1 MEYWSGAQVGAVTKG
16 GTAALCVRVLSMDST
31 RNSTL
36 EKRSRESVL
45 FITLDSCRYDT
56 LASARVPNIRSV
68 GTLHKAEA
76 PSYFTYGSHSA
87 MFAGFTPGLA
97 RLQQPI
103 LNPKFG
109 KLFKLVGAGFPGKG
123 TEAYELDGRTIVEG
137 FTRLGFKTIGTGAVG
152 WFNPDV
158 PTGRH
163 LSEHFERYFY
173 PGNSYSLN
181 RQLDFIECE
190 LKAAGSSDVFV
201 FLNVGETHVPYY
213 FDGAAWDP
221 DDNPCVPFQ
230 KINRSAE
237 CRERQQRCCEFADG
251 MLRNLLAAFSQSTI
265 LVCGDHGD
273 CWGEDGLWE
282 HGVSHRCTRTV
293 PLVVRVRGEPIFA
306 DQSKAISAE
315 KGTGFAQFLS
325 RAKKS
330 LRSEA
335 R

>member
-1 MEYWSGAQVGAVTKG
+1 
-16 GTAALCVRVLSMDST
+16 MDSPPK
-31 RNSTL
+31 SGFD

-56 LASARVPNIRSV
+56 LGSARVPNIRSV
-68 GTLHKAEA
+68 GPLHKAEA

-137 FTRLGFKTIGTGAVG
+137 FTRRGFKTIGTGAVG

-173 PGNSYSLN
+173 PGNSYSLD
-181 RQLDFIECE
+181 RQLQFVANE
-190 LKAAGSSDVFV
+190 LK
-201 FLNVGETHVPYY
+201 T
-213 FDGAAWDP
+213 
-221 DDNPCVPFQ
+221 Q
-230 KINRSAE
+230 
-237 CRERQQRCCEFADG
+237 
-251 MLRNLLAAFSQSTI
+251 
-265 LVCGDHGD
+265 
-273 CWGEDGLWE
+273 
-282 HGVSHRCTRTV
+282 
-293 PLVVRVRGEPIFA
+293 LVVMCSF
-306 DQSKAISAE
+306 S
-315 KGTGFAQFLS
+315 
-325 RAKKS
+325 
-330 LRSEA
+330 
-335 R
+335 

>member
-1 MEYWSGAQVGAVTKG
+1 
-16 GTAALCVRVLSMDST
+16 
-31 RNSTL
+31 
-36 EKRSRESVL
+36 
-45 FITLDSCRYDT
+45 
-56 LASARVPNIRSV
+56 
-68 GTLHKAEA
+68 
-76 PSYFTYGSHSA
+76 

-97 RLQQPI
+97 GLEQPI

-123 TEAYELDGRTIVEG
+123 TESYELDGRTIVEG
-137 FTRLGFKTIGTGAVG
+137 FTRRGFKTIGTGAVG
-152 WFNPDV
+152 WFNPHV

-181 RQLDFIECE
+181 RQLDFIVSE

-213 FDGAAWDP
+213 FNGAEWDP

-230 KINRSAE
+230 KINREAE
-237 CRERQQRCCEFADG
+237 CRQRQHRCCEFADG
-251 MLRNLLAAFSQSTI
+251 MLCNLLAAFSQSTI
-265 LVCGDHGD
+265 LICGDHGD

-282 HGVSHRCTRTV
+282 HGVSHRCTLTV
-293 PLVVRVRGEPIFA
+293 PLLVRVRGVPVCA
-306 DQSKAISAE
+306 DRSKVISARN
-315 KGTGFAQFLS
+315 GRGLSLFFA
-325 RAKKS
+325 RAKES
-330 LRSEA
+330 LRSRVKYKEFA

>member
-1 MEYWSGAQVGAVTKG
+1 MHSRG
-16 GTAALCVRVLSMDST
+16 
-31 RNSTL
+31 NSQAI

-56 LASARVPNIRSV
+56 LASADVPNISSV
-68 GTLHKAEA
+68 GTLHQAEA

-87 MFAGFTPGLA
+87 MFAGFTPGIAHL
-97 RLQQPI
+97 RQPV

-123 TEAYELDGRTIVEG
+123 TESYELEGRTIIEG

-173 PGNSYSLN
+173 PGNSYSLD
-181 RQLDFIECE
+181 RQLDFIEDE
-190 LKAAGSSDVFV
+190 LKRTGTDVFV

-213 FDGAAWDP
+213 FDGAPWDRY
-221 DDNPCVPFQ
+221 DNPCVPFQ
-230 KINRSAE
+230 TENREAE
-237 CRERQQRCCEFADG
+237 CRKRQRLCCEFTDA
-251 MLRNLLAAFSQSTI
+251 MLQNLIAAFLESTI
-265 LVCGDHGD
+265 LICGDHGD

-282 HGVSHRCTRTV
+282 HGVSHPCTLTV
-293 PLVVRVRGEPIFA
+293 PLVVRVRGAP
-306 DQSKAISAE
+306 ISADPSE
-315 KGTGFAQFLS
+315 VIFKRHSRGFARFLP
-325 RAKKS
+325 
-330 LRSEA
+330 
-335 R
+335 

>member
-1 MEYWSGAQVGAVTKG
+1 
-16 GTAALCVRVLSMDST
+16 MDSLP
-31 RNSTL
+31 NSTIV
-36 EKRSRESVL
+36 ERRSPESVL
-45 FITLDSCRYDT
+45 FITLDSCRYDS
-56 LASARVPNIRSV
+56 LASARVLNIRSV
-68 GTLHKAEA
+68 GPLHKAEA

-97 RLQQPI
+97 HLQQPI

-173 PGNSYSLN
+173 PGNSYSLD
-181 RQLDFIECE
+181 RQLEFIANE
-190 LKAAGSSDVFV
+190 LKTIDGDVFA

-213 FDGAAWDP
+213 FKGAAWAS

-230 KINRSAE
+230 TANREAE
-237 CRERQQRCCEFADG
+237 CRRRQRLCCEFADG
-251 MLRNLLAAFSQSTI
+251 MLCNLIGAFLESTI
-265 LVCGDHGD
+265 LICSDHGD

-282 HGVSHRCTRTV
+282 HGVSHRCTLTV
-293 PLVVRVRGEPIFA
+293 PLVVRVRGKPVFA
-306 DQSKAISAE
+306 DQSKVISETKA
-315 KGTGFAQFLS
+315 GRFSRFLA
-325 RAKKS
+325 RVK
-330 LRSEA
+330 EA
-335 R
+335 LPANST

>member
-1 MEYWSGAQVGAVTKG
+1 MESPP
-16 GTAALCVRVLSMDST
+16 
-31 RNSTL
+31 NSEIL

-56 LASARVPNIRSV
+56 LTSARVPNIRSV
-68 GTLHKAEA
+68 GPLHKAEA
-76 PSYFTYGSHSA
+76 PSYFTYGSHAA

-97 RLQQPI
+97 RLEQPV

-123 TEAYELDGRTIVEG
+123 TESYELDGRTIVEG
-137 FTRLGFKTIGTGAVG
+137 FRRLGFKTIGSGAVG
-152 WFNPDV
+152 WFNPHV

-173 PGNSYSLN
+173 PGNSYSLD
-181 RQLDFIECE
+181 RQLDFIATE
-190 LKAAGSSDVFV
+190 LKVAAGNDVFV

-213 FDGAAWDP
+213 FNGAAWDP

-230 KINRSAE
+230 KTNRSAE
-237 CRERQQRCCEFADG
+237 CRDRQQRCCEFADG
-251 MLRNLLAAFSQSTI
+251 MLANLLAAFSESTI
-265 LVCGDHGD
+265 LICGDHGD

-282 HGVSHRCTRTV
+282 HGVSHRCTLTV
-293 PLVVRVRGEPIFA
+293 PLLVRVRGEPVFA
-306 DQSKAISAE
+306 DQSKVISAG
-315 KGTGFAQFLS
+315 KKRGFSSFLA
-325 RAKKS
+325 RAKDS
-330 LRSEA
+330 FGAEA